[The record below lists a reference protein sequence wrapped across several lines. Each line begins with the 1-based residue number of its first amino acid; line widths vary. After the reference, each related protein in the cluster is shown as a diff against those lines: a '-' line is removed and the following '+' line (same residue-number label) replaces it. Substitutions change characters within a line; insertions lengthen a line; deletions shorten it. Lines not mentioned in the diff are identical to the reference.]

1 MVEAISLISTSALPL
16 KFLIIFP
23 ACLPEHPRR
32 SHKTYLVIFRLIQF
46 RDHFNPS
53 RRLRLCHAAMI
64 ERVLCSGDAQTLK
77 ERRRECVDFGFSLDL
92 DTAWLER
99 EFDCCR
105 GYEECAGHQPE
116 GSAAI
121 CRADR
126 DAAAAWS
133 VGGSK
138 KDAFPSMA
146 ASGGSQLVH

>member
-1 MVEAISLISTSALPL
+1 MKPSSHGQVCHHVLTFLNVLYKQCRPYILVPTINFPHLYEISYSWLRQSISLISTSALPL

-92 DTAWLER
+92 DTA
-99 EFDCCR
+99 
-105 GYEECAGHQPE
+105 
-116 GSAAI
+116 
-121 CRADR
+121 
-126 DAAAAWS
+126 
-133 VGGSK
+133 
-138 KDAFPSMA
+138 
-146 ASGGSQLVH
+146 